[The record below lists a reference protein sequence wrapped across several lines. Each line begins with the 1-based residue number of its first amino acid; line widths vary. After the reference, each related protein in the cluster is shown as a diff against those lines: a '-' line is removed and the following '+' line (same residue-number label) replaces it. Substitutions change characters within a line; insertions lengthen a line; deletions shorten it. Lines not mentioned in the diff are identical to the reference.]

1 MMRPEPI
8 SSDTTILPPAQI
20 LVEFLR
26 RYGSGQHPTPAALA
40 ALAQELEME
49 DAEAIQFG
57 NTAFIS
63 HYTADGQSVFM
74 RALNV
79 DTAKN
84 FVDNIENYVAHVYRR
99 GVKTITTAFT
109 DDAIA
114 GAIRTV
120 KQRIEKL
127 NRAVK
132 AELTFDV
139 RNEQTVAI
147 IQLKEY

>member
-1 MMRPEPI
+1 MRPEPI

-20 LVEFLR
+20 LVEVLR
-26 RYGSGQHPTPAALA
+26 RYGSGTHPTPAALV

-63 HYTADGQSVFM
+63 HYTEDRQTVFM

-84 FVDNIENYVAHVYRR
+84 FVDNIENYVAYVYRR
-99 GVKTITTAFT
+99 GVKTISTAFT

-114 GAIRTV
+114 GAIRTA
-120 KQRIEKL
+120 KQRIEKR
-127 NRAVK
+127 NKTVK
-132 AELTFDV
+132 AELAFYM
-139 RNEQTVAI
+139 RSGQTVAI
-147 IQLKEY
+147 VRLKKY